1 MQPAFL
7 LLPVVVSKKP
17 AFSSHKINK
26 FQRQEFEKKVSEKD
40 SVRQIT
46 EWINNLCEKEKKT
59 MKKKKRIVCRSSV
72 YSFCFLFVYLIVSNS
87 RCRIKTKPILFR
99 EKRKYWHC
107 SLFWKCWDDNS
118 KRRPTFLFFFCL
130 LKIMIE
136 NWYLKV

>member
-17 AFSSHKINK
+17 AFSSHKIDK

-46 EWINNLCEKEKKT
+46 KWINNLCEKEKKLWR
-59 MKKKKRIVCRSSV
+59 KRNA
-72 YSFCFLFVYLIVSNS
+72 LFVEVLYYSVSSLFISLFQIQDVELKRNPFYL
-87 RCRIKTKPILFR
+87 
-99 EKRKYWHC
+99 EKRENIDIAACFENVEMTTQKGDL
-107 SLFWKCWDDNS
+107 LFC
-118 KRRPTFLFFFCL
+118 FFFCL
-130 LKIMIE
+130 LKIMIK